1 MTQAP
6 PTKRCK
12 RCRAEVTGNFTTCPY
27 DGWTLEELPPD
38 PLLGKVFGGKYE
50 IESVLG
56 KGGMSVVYK
65 ARDVFMERIV
75 AIKLLHSHLVADN
88 NAILRFQQEAQAA
101 GNLNHPNIIT
111 VYDFGL
117 TQEDQAYLIME
128 CFEGPTLA
136 QILDAEERIASE
148 RGLRIMKQICDGLDH
163 AHKKGVVHR
172 DLKPSNLCLH
182 KGEDGNDLVKIVDFG
197 IAKLLPQDGK
207 QRQQLT
213 QTGQIFGSPL
223 FMSPEQCQGKPLDAR
238 SDLYSLGCLM
248 YEAFTGVPPFMGD
261 TAFDTMT
268 MHINEQPKP
277 LKRAA
282 PDVQL
287 PAEIENPIMRLL
299 EKDPAKRYPAAAA
312 VKADLPPLPE
322 ELQSG
327 TQSFAPSWYNSIKH
341 NNAARNTIIITLAMF
356 LPFCGI
362 FFFWNGTAEEQGT
375 GFQRSQFIACTWLAE
390 RMMNDTKDY
399 QHAKLL
405 LGRAEWIATDCFHD
419 TAKERSV
426 FEDQAQLGWLSGD
439 SEYALAANKKLID
452 VMDRRTLLTYQ
463 KEMKLL
469 DDLEQS
475 KASLAEKERIVIARK
490 GRIKSVAQELDAR
503 QWRAQEE
510 ILLKRALVVDGEC
523 LTEARDRR
531 RIAELDAILAECYR
545 HMQKT
550 PAVLPLLQESYDI
563 FQQYS
568 QSHADDGEARIQS
581 LEALLKIGQF
591 ERDQNLMP
599 EAKRDLTLALERAR
613 KLGPSDTLVEALN
626 SYADFANQ
634 MRFEDP
640 QHASALVAESKR
652 MFAEAD
658 RVNEEQSKK
667 SMSQPGTLFH

>member
-1 MTQAP
+1 
-6 PTKRCK
+6 
-12 RCRAEVTGNFTTCPY
+12 
-27 DGWTLEELPPD
+27 LEELPPD

-88 NAILRFQQEAQAA
+88 SAILRFQQEAQAA

-136 QILDAEERIASE
+136 QILDDEQRVSPE

-163 AHKKGVVHR
+163 AHRKGVVHR

-182 KGEDGNDLVKIVDFG
+182 KAEDGTDLVKIVDFG

-248 YEAFTGVPPFMGD
+248 YEALTGVPPFMGD

-268 MHINEQPKP
+268 MHINEPPKP

-287 PAEIENPIMRLL
+287 PPEIENPIMRLL
-299 EKDPAKRYPAAAA
+299 EKDANKRYPTAAA

-341 NNAARNTIIITLAMF
+341 NHAARNTIIITLAIF
-356 LPFCGI
+356 IPFCLI
-362 FFFWNGTAEEQGT
+362 FFFWNGTSDEQGT
-375 GFQRSQFIACTWLAE
+375 GFQRAQFIACTWLAE
-390 RMMNDTKDY
+390 RMMNDIKDY

-439 SEYALAANKKLID
+439 SEYALAANKKLLQVLD
-452 VMDRRTLLTYQ
+452 QRTMQSYQ

-469 DDLEQS
+469 DDLAKTNVSQV
-475 KASLAEKERIVIARK
+475 EKEHIVMARK
-490 GRIKSVAQELDAR
+490 GRVKAVAQELDAR

-510 ILLKRALVVDGEC
+510 ILLKRALVVDSEC
-523 LTEARDRR
+523 LKESRDRR
-531 RIAELDAILAECYR
+531 RIAELDALLAECYR

-550 PAVLPLLQESYDI
+550 PSVLQLLQESYDI

-568 QSHADDGEARIQS
+568 QSHPDDSEARIQS
-581 LEALLKIGQF
+581 VEALLKVGQF
-591 ERDQNLMP
+591 ERDQNMMP
-599 EAKRDLTLALERAR
+599 EARRDLTLALERAR

-626 SYADFANQ
+626 SYADYCSQ
-634 MRFEDP
+634 MQFTEPRN
-640 QHASALVAESKR
+640 AAALIAESKR
-652 MFAEAD
+652 IFAEAD
-658 RVNEEQSKK
+658 QVNEEQSKK
-667 SMSQPGTLFH
+667 SLKQPGTSFH

>member
-1 MTQAP
+1 
-6 PTKRCK
+6 
-12 RCRAEVTGNFTTCPY
+12 
-27 DGWTLEELPPD
+27 
-38 PLLGKVFGGKYE
+38 
-50 IESVLG
+50 
-56 KGGMSVVYK
+56 
-65 ARDVFMERIV
+65 
-75 AIKLLHSHLVADN
+75 
-88 NAILRFQQEAQAA
+88 
-101 GNLNHPNIIT
+101 
-111 VYDFGL
+111 
-117 TQEDQAYLIME
+117 
-128 CFEGPTLA
+128 
-136 QILDAEERIASE
+136 
-148 RGLRIMKQICDGLDH
+148 
-163 AHKKGVVHR
+163 
-172 DLKPSNLCLH
+172 
-182 KGEDGNDLVKIVDFG
+182 
-197 IAKLLPQDGK
+197 
-207 QRQQLT
+207 
-213 QTGQIFGSPL
+213 
-223 FMSPEQCQGKPLDAR
+223 
-238 SDLYSLGCLM
+238 
-248 YEAFTGVPPFMGD
+248 
-261 TAFDTMT
+261 
-268 MHINEQPKP
+268 
-277 LKRAA
+277 
-282 PDVQL
+282 
-287 PAEIENPIMRLL
+287 
-299 EKDPAKRYPAAAA
+299 
-312 VKADLPPLPE
+312 
-322 ELQSG
+322 
-327 TQSFAPSWYNSIKH
+327 
-341 NNAARNTIIITLAMF
+341 
-356 LPFCGI
+356 
-362 FFFWNGTAEEQGT
+362 
-375 GFQRSQFIACTWLAE
+375 
-390 RMMNDTKDY
+390 MMNDTKDY